1 MHIIQI
7 LDWLEKKGK
16 FTSHDTQIEILK
28 LMALSVLREIAVSLQ
43 GTEFHSTVKEFYCC
57 IYYEALDLIVEPI
70 RDRFDQPGYRV
81 YQCLENLLL
90 KAAKQEDFTEELQLA
105 VSTYT
110 SDIHESNLQMQ
121 LQTLGSAVHEK
132 VVNIFD
138 VRDYRKKLTPAERL
152 LLNEVTKVM
161 KLILVMPATNAVSEH
176 SFSAESRAT
185 YKQQCLKSD

>member
-1 MHIIQI
+1 MGS
-7 LDWLEKKGK
+7 ERNVN
-16 FTSHDTQIEILK
+16 EPK
-28 LMALSVLREIAVSLQ
+28 LPRQRKYPAHFEEGTAP
-43 GTEFHSTVKEFYCC
+43 TEFHSTVKEFYCR
-57 IYYEALDLIVEPI
+57 IYYEALDLIVESI
-70 RDRFDQPGYRV
+70 RDRFDQREYRV

-90 KAAKQEDFTEELQLA
+90 KAAKLQEDFTKELQLA

-152 LLNEVTKVM
+152 LLNEVTKLYICVYSYTVPIDHTSYDWQQI
-161 KLILVMPATNAVSEH
+161 IL
-176 SFSAESRAT
+176 
-185 YKQQCLKSD
+185 Q

>member
-1 MHIIQI
+1 M
-7 LDWLEKKGK
+7 
-16 FTSHDTQIEILK
+16 TN
-28 LMALSVLREIAVSLQ
+28 
-43 GTEFHSTVKEFYCC
+43 
-57 IYYEALDLIVEPI
+57 
-70 RDRFDQPGYRV
+70 RDIGCT
-81 YQCLENLLL
+81 YQCLENLFL

-152 LLNEVTKVM
+152 LLNEVTKEM
-161 KLILVMPATNAVSEH
+161 KLILVMPATNAVSER
-176 SFSAESRAT
+176 SFSAESRAI
-185 YKQQCLKSD
+185 YNQQCLKSD